1 MKTYRHV
8 FFDLDHTLW
17 DFKTNSRV
25 VFEQM
30 YHEYLLP
37 VDPQL
42 PVERALDRYEY
53 WNASLWKELRDG
65 RKTKEEVRQMRF
77 RLLLEEALP
86 HLNPANRSRLSEQM
100 EVDFV
105 RRTPRQQGLMPGA
118 AEVVAALSEKYPLH
132 IITNGFPESQVVKM
146 ECSGLKPFFK
156 TVTTSEEVGA
166 YKPAFAVFEAALQAA
181 GASPEESILIGDG
194 WEADVLG
201 AAAAGMDQVFYNP
214 ERALPSTAYRPTH
227 EVHHLRSLLDIL

>member
-17 DFKTNSRV
+17 DFKSNSRL

-30 YHEYLLP
+30 YREYLVP
-37 VDPQL
+37 EDPQL
-42 PVERALDRYEY
+42 PVERALDRYEFL
-53 WNASLWKELRDG
+53 NASLWKELREG
-65 RKTKEEVRQMRF
+65 RRTKEEVRQLRF

-86 HLNPANRSRLSEQM
+86 HLAHGERINLSEQM

-105 RRTPRQQGLMPGA
+105 RRTPRQKGLMPGA
-118 AEVVAALSEKYPLH
+118 AHVVLALSQKYPLH

-156 TVTTSEEVGA
+156 TVTTPEEVGA
-166 YKPAFAVFEAALQAA
+166 YKPAPVVFEAALQAA
-181 GASPEESILIGDG
+181 GAFPESSILIGDG

-201 AAAAGMDQVFYNP
+201 AAAAGMDQVYYNP
-214 ERALPSTAYRPTH
+214 ERVLPSTSYRPTH

>member
-1 MKTYRHV
+1 
-8 FFDLDHTLW
+8 
-17 DFKTNSRV
+17 
-25 VFEQM
+25 
-30 YHEYLLP
+30 
-37 VDPQL
+37 
-42 PVERALDRYEY
+42 
-53 WNASLWKELRDG
+53 
-65 RKTKEEVRQMRF
+65 MRF

-86 HLNPANRSRLSEQM
+86 HMAHADRSSLSELM
-100 EVDFV
+100 EVDFI

-166 YKPAFAVFEAALQAA
+166 YKPAGVVFEAALQAA
-181 GASPEESILIGDG
+181 GASPESSILIGDG

-201 AAAAGMDQVFYNP
+201 AAAAGMDQVYYNP
-214 ERALPSTAYRPTH
+214 ERVLPPTAYRPTH
-227 EVHHLRSLLDIL
+227 EVNHLRSLLDIL